1 MDTEQPAVARVRVEP
16 FQVVGLRRKLLQTLV
31 DIEKSRLPAH
41 RIASAWLL
49 LRESKR
55 APLRQVFGG
64 VQVVDHGH
72 LLLRRVELT
81 GSSFSREGPA
91 VALSPV
97 PGPTGNGSKATDM
110 TRSRSRQRMSGICA
124 FRTAEELERC
134 SELLYNQRARP
145 VPRQQRA
152 AALGAPSLPPV
163 RASMDYLIKV
173 TVYARHFRTDG
184 PRHNSSGL

>member
-91 VALSPV
+91 VALSSRTGV
-97 PGPTGNGSKATDM
+97 DRERQQTTGYDAFAEPTTN
-110 TRSRSRQRMSGICA
+110 
-124 FRTAEELERC
+124 ERY
-134 SELLYNQRARP
+134 LRIPDGRRAR
-145 VPRQQRA
+145 
-152 AALGAPSLPPV
+152 ALQ
-163 RASMDYLIKV
+163 
-173 TVYARHFRTDG
+173 
-184 PRHNSSGL
+184 